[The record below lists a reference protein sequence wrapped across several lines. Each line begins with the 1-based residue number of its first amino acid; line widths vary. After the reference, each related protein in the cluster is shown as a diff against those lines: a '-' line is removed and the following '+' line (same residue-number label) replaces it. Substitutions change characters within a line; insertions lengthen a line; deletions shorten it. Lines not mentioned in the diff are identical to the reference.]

1 MAGSITEF
9 NAAKRRWK
17 LLRPPA
23 DNVET
28 SPALARQIVAYF
40 QPRGLCLD
48 PCRGPGRAFYDAL
61 PKPRDWC
68 EIREGRDF
76 LRYKRKVD
84 WIITNP
90 PWSSGTYGPIS
101 RHAFEIAE
109 NVVFLV
115 RLQNALSTYGR
126 HVDFLKSR
134 HRLKEIVLIDWD
146 DAGFPTEG
154 FALAV
159 LHWQRGHQGGTTW
172 SYGLSPKPRRNH
184 HCGIDASSTTC
195 EWYTPAYIFEALG
208 CRFDLDPAS
217 PGAEIVPWIPA
228 DRCYTRQ
235 DDGLRQPW
243 TGFCW
248 LNPPY
253 GRRILPLWVEKF
265 TLHGNGILLVAER
278 TSTRWWQ
285 ALARRAHL
293 VLFVNKKIAFIPTTG
308 KKGRAQA
315 IGSTLVAI
323 GEQGVAALESA
334 HRNGLGSLL
343 WPPPS
348 QLHAAD

>member
-9 NAAKRRWK
+9 NQTKRRWK
-17 LLRPPA
+17 LLRPQA

-28 SPALARQIVAYF
+28 SPALARQIVEYF
-40 QPRGLCLD
+40 RPRGLCLD

-90 PWSSGTYGPIS
+90 PWSGRIYGPIS
-101 RHAFEIAE
+101 THAFEIAE

-115 RLQNALSTYGR
+115 RLQNALSTYRR
-126 HVDFLKSR
+126 HLDFLEGG
-134 HRLKEIVLIDWD
+134 HRLKEIVLIDWE
-146 DAGFPTEG
+146 DAGFPNEG

-159 LHWQRGHQGGTTW
+159 LHWQRGYRGGTALR
-172 SYGLSPKPRRNH
+172 YGLSPKSKRNH
-184 HCGIDASSTTC
+184 YCGIDASSTTC
-195 EWYTPAYIFEALG
+195 EWYTPAYIFQALG

-217 PGAEIVPWIPA
+217 PGAEIVPWVPV

-253 GRRILPLWVEKF
+253 GRGILSRWVEKF
-265 TLHGNGILLVAER
+265 IRHGNGILLAPER

-285 ALARRAHL
+285 TLASRADL
-293 VLFVNKKIAFIPTTG
+293 TLFVNKKIAFIPATG
-308 KKGRAQA
+308 KQGRAQA

-323 GEQGVAALESA
+323 GEQGVAALETA
-334 HRNGLGSLL
+334 NRNGLGELFRRS
-343 WPPPS
+343 PS
-348 QLHAAD
+348 QLEAAA

>member
-17 LLRPPA
+17 LLRPQA

-28 SPALARQIVAYF
+28 SPALARQIVEYF
-40 QPRGLCLD
+40 QPSGLCLD

-90 PWSSGTYGPIS
+90 PWSGETYGPIS
-101 RHAFEIAE
+101 RHAFDIAE

-115 RLQNALSTYGR
+115 RFQNALSTYAR

-134 HRLKEIVLIDWD
+134 HRPKEIVVIDWK

-154 FALAV
+154 FVLAV
-159 LHWQRGHQGGTTW
+159 FHWQRGHQGGTVW
-172 SYGLSPKPRRNH
+172 SYELSPKPRRAYYWS
-184 HCGIDASSTTC
+184 IDASSTTT
-195 EWYTPAYIFEALG
+195 EWYTPSHIFDALG

-228 DRCYTRQ
+228 DRCYTHQ

-253 GRRILPLWVEKF
+253 GRRILSLWVEKF
-265 TLHGNGILLVAER
+265 IRHGNGILLAPER

-285 ALARRAHL
+285 ALTSRADL
-293 VLFVNKKIAFIPTTG
+293 VLCVNKKIAFIPTTG
-308 KKGRAQA
+308 KQGRAQA
-315 IGSTLVAI
+315 LGSTLVAI
-323 GEQGVAALESA
+323 GERGVAALETA
-334 HRNGLGSLL
+334 HRNGLGRLL
-343 WPPPS
+343 RPLRS
-348 QLHAAD
+348 QLEAAD

>member
-1 MAGSITEF
+1 MAMSITGF
-9 NAAKRRWK
+9 NEAKRRRK
-17 LLRPPA
+17 LLRPQP

-28 SPALARQIVAYF
+28 CSSLARQIVEYF

-90 PWSSGTYGPIS
+90 PWSGRAYRPFS
-101 RHAFEIAE
+101 RHAFAVAE

-115 RLQNALSTYGR
+115 RLQNGLSTYAR
-126 HVDFLKSR
+126 HIDYLKNK
-134 HRLKEIVLIDWD
+134 HRLKEIVLIDWE
-146 DAGFPTEG
+146 DAGFPIEG

-159 LHWQRGHQGGTTW
+159 FHWQRGYRGDMAW

-184 HCGIDASSTTC
+184 YCGIDACSTSC
-195 EWYTPAYIFEALG
+195 EWYTPPYIFEALG

-228 DRCYTRQ
+228 DRCYTRE
-235 DDGLRQPW
+235 DDGLKQPW

-253 GRRILPLWVEKF
+253 GRKILHLWVEKF
-265 TLHGNGILLVAER
+265 VRHGNGIILVAER

-285 ALARRAHL
+285 ALNRRADL
-293 VLFVNKKIAFIPTTG
+293 VLCVNKKIPFIPGTG
-308 KKGRAQA
+308 KKARAQA
-315 IGSTLVAI
+315 LGSNLFAI
-323 GEQGVAALESA
+323 GEQGVAALETA
-334 HRNGLGSLL
+334 HRNGLGELL
-343 WPPPS
+343 RPLRS
-348 QLHAAD
+348 QLEVAD